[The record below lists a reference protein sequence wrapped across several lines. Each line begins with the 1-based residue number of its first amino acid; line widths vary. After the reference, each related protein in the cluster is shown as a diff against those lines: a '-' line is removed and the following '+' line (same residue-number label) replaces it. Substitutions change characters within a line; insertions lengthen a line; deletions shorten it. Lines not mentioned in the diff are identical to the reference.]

1 GKYYTAV
8 LSEQSD
14 VPGMQRQVAQFF
26 IRHRQFREAAT
37 VLRKMLE
44 NRAPDADRDSAWAR
58 HSLAMIL
65 ATDNDARKFPEA
77 LKLVGLD
84 LDAQGQLIDNKRS
97 DATDEECRSQARVLA
112 TRTRKAWR
120 AKAISVLEGLER
132 RSALTDD
139 DRFLLAQLF
148 DQNGQWPKARD
159 HYGNLVADHPNN
171 QVFLAGYVQSLLEH
185 REWDTALRW
194 LDRLEQVEK

>member
-1 GKYYTAV
+1 
-8 LSEQSD
+8 
-14 VPGMQRQVAQFF
+14 
-26 IRHRQFREAAT
+26 
-37 VLRKMLE
+37 
-44 NRAPDADRDSAWAR
+44 
-58 HSLAMIL
+58 
-65 ATDNDARKFPEA
+65 
-77 LKLVGLD
+77 
-84 LDAQGQLIDNKRS
+84 
-97 DATDEECRSQARVLA
+97 
-112 TRTRKAWR
+112 KAWR

-171 QVFLAGYVQSLLEH
+171 QVFLAGYVQRLLQH

-194 LDRLEQVEK
+194 LDRLEQVEKQNQVEYGTYGTVELRARLLEGQGESDKAVALFQWFAEQPGAQPERILGFIHHLCRYKRLPAALK